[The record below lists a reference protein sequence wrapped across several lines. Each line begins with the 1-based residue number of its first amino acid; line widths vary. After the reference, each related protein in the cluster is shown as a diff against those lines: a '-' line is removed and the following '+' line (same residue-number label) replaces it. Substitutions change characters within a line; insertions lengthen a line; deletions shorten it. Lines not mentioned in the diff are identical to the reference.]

1 MKKST
6 DKKWISKAIKRPGA
20 LSKKLGVPEEKNIPM
35 TKLKKAAKSSNKR
48 TARQARLAMTLKKI
62 SAKQKGK

>member
-1 MKKST
+1 MKKSA

-35 TKLKKAAKSSNKR
+35 AKLKKAAKSTNKT
-48 TARQARLAMTLKKI
+48 TARQANLAITLKKI
-62 SAKQKGK
+62 SAKRKGK